1 MSAYKWLFNQPY
13 VLLVLT
19 ALFWGGNAV
28 AGKLAVGHI
37 SPFLLTTLRWIVAMA
52 VIYPFALPHLRREW
66 PVIRE
71 KLLFLAILGCVG
83 FTIFNNLMYTALTH
97 TSALNVAIIQ
107 ASMPLSVFIF
117 NFLLFGLRATFL
129 QLAGFSLTLVGVLI
143 IAARGDLTV
152 LTGLDFNLGD
162 LLMLIAISIYGI
174 YSVYLKN
181 KPDIH
186 WLSFI
191 AVLGTSAMFISMV
204 FSAWEI
210 SSGSVRWP
218 DMQGWMVVL
227 YTAIF
232 PSILSQ
238 VFWMR
243 GLEIIGANRGGV
255 FINIVPIFGSALAIL
270 ILGENFRWYH
280 AAALV
285 LVIGG
290 VWLSQ
295 RVARTRKQ

>member
-1 MSAYKWLFNQPY
+1 
-13 VLLVLT
+13 
-19 ALFWGGNAV
+19 
-28 AGKLAVGHI
+28 
-37 SPFLLTTLRWIVAMA
+37 
-52 VIYPFALPHLRREW
+52 
-66 PVIRE
+66 
-71 KLLFLAILGCVG
+71 
-83 FTIFNNLMYTALTH
+83 
-97 TSALNVAIIQ
+97 
-107 ASMPLSVFIF
+107 
-117 NFLLFGLRATFL
+117 
-129 QLAGFSLTLVGVLI
+129 
-143 IAARGDLTV
+143 
-152 LTGLDFNLGD
+152 
-162 LLMLIAISIYGI
+162 MLIAISIYGI

-191 AVLGTSAMFISMV
+191 AVLGTSAMFVSMV

-218 DMQGWMVVL
+218 DFQGWMVVL

-295 RVARTRKQ
+295 RVAKPQHSR